1 MFDNYFNK
9 FPKPGSP
16 QAIMQLKIAAVCGI
30 VIIAVFIFLIV
41 NIKMKLNAAP
51 EQTYHAVVVEKTFKK
66 LRDGGS
72 RRLLVFEL
80 SNGEKKQFVNSKFFD
95 NINEGEK
102 GTLTFKETDGWV
114 ANNTLLVSFEK
125 E

>member
-41 NIKMKLNAAP
+41 NIKMNLNAAP

>member
-95 NINEGEK
+95 NINKGDK

>member
-1 MFDNYFNK
+1 VFDNYFNK